1 MSVINTLRER
11 IDSFEELTNLKLL
24 NKLPVIIILNGRSF
38 KKVTSLLN
46 KPFDPKFM
54 ELMCGTMIKLSQ
66 EIDGAFFSYCYNDE
80 IIIISRND
88 QTIDTEPYYG
98 NSIQK
103 IVSASAAIATFEFNR
118 LARTNN
124 VQIFGDPIF
133 TAKTFVVPN
142 IMEAINTL
150 IMKQQSCFHSAL
162 SMACFYE
169 LLKKYDLDT
178 VKQTLLGKSTS
189 SSKAEILFEVCG
201 IDFNIYPLPF
211 KRGVACYRAPK
222 IINFEGDEKIK
233 NSFIIDKEVPIFT
246 KNHDFLRSIF
256 RDGRDIFRV

>member
-24 NKLPVIIILNGRSF
+24 NKLPVIISLNGRSF

-46 KPFDPKFM
+46 KPFDSKFM
-54 ELMCGTMIKLSQ
+54 DLMCGTMIKLSQ
-66 EIDGAFFSYCYNDE
+66 EIDGTVFSYCYNDE

-118 LARTNN
+118 LAKINN
-124 VQIFGDPIF
+124 VQLFGDPIF
-133 TAKTFVVPN
+133 ISKVFAVPT
-142 IMEAINTL
+142 ITEAINTL
-150 IMKQQSCFHSAL
+150 IMKQQNCFHSAL

-169 LLKKYDLDT
+169 LLKKYDLYT

-189 SSKAEILFEVCG
+189 TSKAEILFEACN
-201 IDFNIYPLPF
+201 IDFNSYPLTF
-211 KRGVACYRAPK
+211 KRGVSCYRAPK
-222 IINFEGDEKIK
+222 IINMGGDEKIK
-233 NSFIIDKEVPIFT
+233 NSLIIDTEIPIFT
-246 KNHDFLRSIF
+246 KDQDFLRSIF